1 MTMNNER
8 GYREIKLAICNSVL
22 TNFVTKLSYLYV
34 HLLIIGLIS
43 ISIAIDS
50 CWPAQVIF
58 LSSPVQ
64 LYFLPHFQFIL
75 QLSFCLRII
84 LPLVKGVRGYLVI
97 Q

>member
-1 MTMNNER
+1 MNNER

-50 CWPAQVIF
+50 CWPAQSYFSLLLCNYISFPISNLFSNSRFVCE
-58 LSSPVQ
+58 LSSP
-64 LYFLPHFQFIL
+64 L
-75 QLSFCLRII
+75 
-84 LPLVKGVRGYLVI
+84 
-97 Q
+97 